1 VLSSLPAVLSAFVPV
16 AAQQLSAAASS
27 AGLVPP
33 LLHLL
38 HGVHRLLHWWSVSLL
53 KHVPAA
59 APAVLRTVLPLSQQL
74 QRCSAQ
80 LLGSAAGGASADAMF
95 NVHGALGMFVHCLYT
110 DAKDAVVA
118 ADLRG
123 LQLEAAV
130 AEMQLQVLAGWTAEM
145 RKDHVA
151 HQQQQLLMQHE
162 LPVAAGESS
171 SSSSSSKHSSCNPQ
185 QQQQQQQQPRQPGKQ
200 QWRGDLLSIPA
211 FHQDMLPLVPG
222 GQAYLDTP
230 GRATF
235 TGAVSGEGRAIEVH
249 EMANGCCC
257 ILIVYM
263 QYYLNSGIS
272 QQQLGGSS
280 VLVSAAAVRLLLEL
294 QLLAAGAVQRQRL
307 HQVPQLLPT
316 GTSRRWHITNMLVAN
331 CRGLLTLLIR
341 ALAASV
347 RSCLP
352 REVMQQ
358 AGLQLLQALAAP
370 LQQLQLTAPGDSF
383 YDDATS
389 VGGLTGF
396 GEALFVLVT
405 AACGAEE
412 PEGGQGEHDQ

>member
-1 VLSSLPAVLSAFVPV
+1 M
-16 AAQQLSAAASS
+16 
-27 AGLVPP
+27 
-33 LLHLL
+33 HLL

-74 QRCSAQ
+74 QRCCAQ
-80 LLGSAAGGASADAMF
+80 LLGSAAGGAGADAMF
-95 NVHGALGMFVHCLYT
+95 NVHGALGMVVHCLYT
-110 DAKDAVVA
+110 DAKDAMVA

-123 LQLEAAV
+123 LQHEAAV
-130 AEMQLQVLAGWTAEM
+130 AEMQLQVLVGWTAEM

-151 HQQQQLLMQHE
+151 HQQQQQLLMQQE
-162 LPVAAGESS
+162 LPVAAGE
-171 SSSSSSKHSSCNPQ
+171 SSSSSKHSSCNPQ
-185 QQQQQQQQPRQPGKQ
+185 QQQQLRQLGKQ
-200 QWRGDLLSIPA
+200 QWRADLLSIPA

-230 GRATF
+230 GRATL
-235 TGAVSGEGRAIEVH
+235 TGAESGEGRAIEFH

-257 ILIVYM
+257 ILIIYM
-263 QYYLNSGIS
+263 QYYLNSGLS

-294 QLLAAGAVQRQRL
+294 QLLVAGAVQRQQL
-307 HQVPQLLPT
+307 HQVPQLLQQQPT
-316 GTSRRWHITNMLVAN
+316 GTSRWRHITNVLVIN

-352 REVMQQ
+352 REVLQQ

-370 LQQLQLTAPGDSF
+370 LQQLQLSAPGDSF
-383 YDDATS
+383 YDNAAS
-389 VGGLTGF
+389 AGGLTGF
-396 GEALFVLVT
+396 SEALYVLVT

-412 PEGGQGEHDQ
+412 LQNQHGEHGQ